1 MKKKKNLKYDLS
13 KVSGGLKANFGKG
26 SETLG
31 TINLID
37 NSKDEN
43 INNKTGFTSIDDKTI
58 NIEFL

>member
-1 MKKKKNLKYDLS
+1 MKKDKKLKYDLS

-31 TINLID
+31 NVNLID
-37 NSKDEN
+37 NSKEEN
-43 INNKTGFTSIDDKTI
+43 INNKTGFTFIDDKTI